1 MSKLAPNQLTAR
13 KVDTLKDGSYSDGGN
28 LWITVSGKSKV
39 WSIRYKSPI
48 TGKRREMG
56 IGPLRDV
63 TLAEA
68 RDKATQAR
76 RAIREG
82 IDPIQQR
89 EEQRA
94 ARLLEVGMT
103 FDTVAAKYI
112 DEQKAAW
119 KDERRPMNWTSS
131 LTRLAYPVLGHKAV
145 QTIGTEDVLAV
156 LRPIWTTKT
165 ETASRLRNRIERI
178 LDYAGSHGWRE
189 GENPARWRG
198 HLANILPKPSAVAKV
213 EHHAAVRWQEI
224 GEVMAALAAAGGISA
239 LSVRFTC
246 LTALRSGEVRGARW
260 GEIDLAG
267 KVWMVP
273 AERMKTGSE
282 HRVPLSGPALEIL
295 ALVKPLAEGPRTLV
309 FPGRVGSQSTSAL
322 SKANAGQL
330 SDVALSKALHA
341 AAGTREVTVHGLR
354 STFRD
359 WVSEATD
366 YPGEVAEMALA
377 HVIGSKVEAAYRRG
391 DLFEK
396 RRAMMEEW
404 GRWCVST

>member
-39 WSIRYKSPI
+39 WSIRYQSPI

-63 TLAEA
+63 PLAEA
-68 RDKATQAR
+68 REKATQAR
-76 RAIREG
+76 RLIRDG
-82 IDPIQQR
+82 IDPIQR
-89 EEQRA
+89 RDEIKA
-94 ARLLEVGMT
+94 ARLLAVGMT

-131 LTRLAYPVLGHKAV
+131 LKRLAYPTLGHKAV
-145 QTIGTEDVLAV
+145 RNIETEDVLAV

-213 EHHAAVRWQEI
+213 EHHAAVRWQDI
-224 GEVMAALAAAGGISA
+224 SQVMAALAAAGGVSA
-239 LSVRFTC
+239 LAVRFTC

-267 KVWMVP
+267 KVWTVP
-273 AERMKTGSE
+273 AERMKTGNE
-282 HRVPLSGPALEIL
+282 HRVPLSAPALEIL
-295 ALVKPLAEGPRTLV
+295 TVLKPLVEGPATLV
-309 FPGRVGSQSTSAL
+309 FPGRVGSQSTDPL
-322 SKANAGQL
+322 VKAKAGQL

-341 AAGTREVTVHGLR
+341 AAGTTEVTVHGLR

-396 RRAMMEEW
+396 RRTMMEDW
-404 GRWCVST
+404 GKWCVG